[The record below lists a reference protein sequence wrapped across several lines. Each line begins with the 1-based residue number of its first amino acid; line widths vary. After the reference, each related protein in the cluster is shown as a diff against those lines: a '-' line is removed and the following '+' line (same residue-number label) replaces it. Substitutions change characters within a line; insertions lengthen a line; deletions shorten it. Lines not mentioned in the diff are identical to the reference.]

1 MVIIEFR
8 DVEFGNAGAFEL
20 AKCIMDQKDDM
31 KTNFLVLNGNNIGPE
46 GGKAIIKA
54 ATDSRIMYLDLTGN
68 PLFKGDNTPEYVLGS
83 LKGSCGPYVLE
94 LSYTRLN
101 AAVVNYLLQILGN
114 TSIFGLYLKGCFD
127 DINET
132 KIANIRDLLL
142 HNYYEKYLKQFWSP
156 LDHLDFADNDE
167 TCNEIV
173 MATFIC
179 QNDFR
184 CQNGSLIRLPFYIWR
199 DIFSFW
205 KREHFEMPNLNLGD
219 DLEDESDFEDFEEED
234 DEDVEDVEDVEDA

>member
-1 MVIIEFR
+1 MSIEIR
-8 DVEFGNAGAFEL
+8 DVEFGNAGSFEL
-20 AKCIMDQKDDM
+20 AKYIMNQNYEM
-31 KTNFLVLNGNNIGPE
+31 NTEFLVLNGNNIGPD

-54 ATDSRIMYLDLTGN
+54 ATESRIMYLDLTGN

-142 HNYYEKYLKQFWSP
+142 HNYYEKYLFTIHP
-156 LDHLDFADNDE
+156 A
-167 TCNEIV
+167 
-173 MATFIC
+173 
-179 QNDFR
+179 
-184 CQNGSLIRLPFYIWR
+184 
-199 DIFSFW
+199 
-205 KREHFEMPNLNLGD
+205 
-219 DLEDESDFEDFEEED
+219 
-234 DEDVEDVEDVEDA
+234 